1 MISAKKARE
10 LCSDL
15 EFAVVEKSFPGVV
28 MDVPPDEARHAA
40 AELHRWMA
48 GATSRSKLRL
58 FREAFD
64 RFKTRLGM
72 AGPDETG
79 RHGRG
84 TLLAKDPMHLPP
96 MKVKPSKQAV
106 SRQRTVSGHMRAAQK
121 RQQARRDSRP

>member
-10 LCSDL
+10 LCSDV
-15 EFAVVEKSFPGVV
+15 EFTLVGKSFPGLV
-28 MDVPPDEARHAA
+28 MDVPADEARSAVV
-40 AELHRWMA
+40 ELHRLMA
-48 GATSRSKLRL
+48 GARSRTRLRL
-58 FREAFD
+58 FREAHD

-72 AGPDETG
+72 ASDDEAG
-79 RHGRG
+79 RHGPG
-84 TLLAKDPMHLPP
+84 PLLSKDPMHLPP